1 MNFTVF
7 SLAMLTVFMVSVGI
21 GAFKGYRLGTLK
33 SFILLASNFA
43 ALILSILLSRLL
55 SKWISS
61 PILSLFNVSGS
72 ELLYEIFAM
81 FIQILLGSSLFF
93 VLFLIV
99 RPIAK
104 LVFRILLKVKLNGET
119 PELQKGDRLGGIAVG
134 VVTGILV
141 AAALTSPLTGTVNLL
156 NDTIEAVKLIDE
168 ELPEKV
174 GLDEDDT
181 DAIEQLAHDVP
192 ASICYC
198 LGGKLIY
205 SETAV
210 GKLGGHTVRIVHEI
224 DAVKEVTE
232 GLAGFAPSLSGGGAM
247 DFDRIDVDQVC
258 RGIESSTLMK
268 VLATEFMSVASET
281 WLDGDKYLGIS
292 RPNLGE
298 NFNPIVDEVLLV
310 TSTVTTDCITNDIST
325 LLNVLEI
332 IIESGVLNHPENF
345 TVEDYAEL
353 AEALSSE
360 LEKNP
365 RMLGIRESLWGIAVG
380 TAFDEL
386 TSSLDDEEM
395 DSLMSE
401 LATYLN
407 RINGSENYTYEQKIE
422 NLTSDLSEALEK
434 YQISLPET
442 LSSLTAE
449 MIIAEYDLF
458 DGTVTAE
465 ELEEIL
471 RQYAK

>member
-7 SLAMLTVFMVSVGI
+7 SLAMLAVLLVSVGI

-33 SFILLASNFA
+33 SFMLLASNFA

-61 PILSLFNVSGS
+61 PVLSLFDVTGS

-81 FIQILLGSSLFF
+81 FIQILLGSVLFF
-93 VLFLIV
+93 ILFLII
-99 RPIAK
+99 RPLTK
-104 LVFRILLKVKLNGET
+104 LVFRIILKVKLNGET
-119 PELQKGDRLGGIAVG
+119 PEIRKGDRLGGIAVG

-156 NDTIEAVKLIDE
+156 NDTVEAVKLIDE
-168 ELPEKV
+168 ELPGKI
-174 GLDEDDT
+174 GLDEDDEET
-181 DAIEQLAHDVP
+181 IEQMAHDVP
-192 ASICYC
+192 ASVCYC

-224 DAVKEVTE
+224 DAVKTVAE
-232 GLAGFAPSLSGGGAM
+232 GLSGFTPSLSGMAAM
-247 DFDRIDVDQVC
+247 NFDNIDAEKVC
-258 RGIESSTLMK
+258 RGIESSILMK
-268 VLATEFMSVASET
+268 VISTEFMSGASES
-281 WLDGDKYLGIS
+281 WLEGDKYLGIS

-298 NFNPIVDEVLLV
+298 SFNPVVDEVLLV
-310 TSTVTTDCITNDIST
+310 TSTVTTDCITDDIST
-325 LLNVLEI
+325 LLNVMEI
-332 IIESGVLNHPENF
+332 IIESGVLDHPESF
-345 TVEDYAEL
+345 TVDDYAAL
-353 AEALSSE
+353 SEALSAE

-365 RMLGIRESLWGIAVG
+365 RMLGIKESLWGIAVG
-380 TAFDEL
+380 TAFNEL
-386 TSSLDDEEM
+386 TNSLDDEEM

-407 RINGSENYTYEQKIE
+407 RINSSENYTYEQKIE
-422 NLTSDLSEALEK
+422 NLTSDLNEALEK